1 MVDNYITDLTYIVCN
16 QNKNEEWDGLFS
28 HNMASFWNALT
39 GKSSTHSH
47 HPAHSTTSSS
57 STTTDTPFPSSAPS
71 HPTAEDLGSFLTPTT
86 YGLSSLHPLA
96 GLSSDTLSYISLDDP
111 SSLLPGSN
119 TGALPSRSFTDDL
132 CYSTGTTYLLGLT
145 TGGLWGFSEG
155 LKKAHPT
162 APPKIKLNT
171 VLNSVTRRGPFLGN
185 NAGVLALGYTCM
197 NAMLAKVR
205 GKRDSANGVLAG
217 VLAGALWKSTRGP
230 RAIAVAGA
238 LTGAVAAVW
247 QVVGRALRDGI

>member
-1 MVDNYITDLTYIVCN
+1 MT
-16 QNKNEEWDGLFS
+16 
-28 HNMASFWNALT
+28 SFWNALT

-47 HPAHSTTSSS
+47 PSTHSATTSS
-57 STTTDTPFPSSAPS
+57 STTTDTPFPSPAPS
-71 HPTAEDLGSFLTPTT
+71 HPTAEDLGSFLTPT
-86 YGLSSLHPLA
+86 YGISSLHPLA
-96 GLSSDTLSYISLDDP
+96 ELSSDTLSYISLDDP

-155 LKKAHPT
+155 LKKTPPT
-162 APPKIKLNT
+162 APSKIKLNT

-185 NAGVLALGYTCM
+185 NAGVLALAYTCM

-217 VLAGALWKSTRGP
+217 VLAGALWESTRGP
-230 RAIAVAGA
+230 RAMAVAGA
-238 LTGAVAAVW
+238 LTGAVAAAW
-247 QVVGRALRDGI
+247 QVVGRALRDKV